1 MTAIDRSP
9 VQFEATFPVIVI
21 GAGAGGLTAA
31 IAAADAGAE
40 VLLLERDET
49 PRGSTSMSQGNVCA
63 VNTRLQREA
72 GIDDSPEAFYDD
84 TMARTRGA
92 ADPDLTRVI
101 ANQSGPA
108 IDWLV
113 EKHDIPFRVNLTWGG
128 FFGHSVNRI
137 HGVPAMSG
145 EQLLGALMRAAE
157 AAGVTLLTNA
167 HVTTLHADQNDRVTG
182 VTFTRRDGGT
192 ETVGAGSVILATC
205 GFGANEDMVREHI
218 PEFGRSPSYRY
229 FGHEGNK
236 GEGIQWG
243 RDLGAAL
250 GSMDAFQG
258 YGALAD
264 PYGVILNYDAVM
276 SGGIAVNV
284 EGERFSNEVK
294 DISAQS
300 LNVLAQPGGI
310 GWFIFDEERKDIVA
324 DMPEYIE
331 LDKMG
336 GFRYA
341 ETPEKLAAI
350 IGVPE
355 DALLRTLDDNRRMAR
370 GEIECPFGRDFTK
383 VGALSGPLYAVKTTG
398 ALFHTQGGLKVDANA
413 RVVRESGE
421 PLPNL
426 YACGGTAQGISG
438 TGCDGYLPAA
448 GLCMAVTLGMVAGRA
463 AGAMVEEPA

>member
-1 MTAIDRSP
+1 MTAIDRNP
-9 VQFEATFPVIVI
+9 VRYDASFPVIVI

-31 IAAADAGAE
+31 IAAADAGVE
-40 VLLLERDET
+40 VLLLERDDT

-72 GIDDSPEAFYDD
+72 GIEDSPEAFIED

-101 ANQSGPA
+101 ANESGPA

-113 EKHDIPFRVNLTWGG
+113 EKHEIPFRINLTWGG

-157 AAGVTLLTNA
+157 AAGVTLLTGS
-167 HVTTLHADQNDRVTG
+167 HVTTLHADQDDRVTG
-182 VTFTRRDGGT
+182 VTFTRKGGEV
-192 ETVGAGSVILATC
+192 ETVGAGAVILATC
-205 GFGANEDMVREHI
+205 GFGANEDMVREYI
-218 PEFGRSPSYRY
+218 PDFGHSPSYRY

-236 GEGIQWG
+236 GEGIKWG
-243 RDLGAAL
+243 LELGGAL

-276 SGGIAVNV
+276 SGGIAVNIH
-284 EGERFSNEVK
+284 GERFSNEVK

-300 LNVLAQPGGI
+300 LNVLAQPDGI
-310 GWFIFDEERKDIVA
+310 GWFIFDEERRDVVA

-336 GFRYA
+336 GFRRA
-341 ETPEKLAAI
+341 DTPEELAAI

-355 DALLRTLDDNRRMAR
+355 AALVKTLDENRRMAN
-370 GEIECPFGRDFTK
+370 GEMECPFGRDFTK
-383 VGALSGPLYAVKTTG
+383 VGALSGPLFAVKTTG
-398 ALFHTQGGLKVDANA
+398 ALFHTQGGLKVDGHA
-413 RVVRESGE
+413 RVVRETGE
-421 PLPNL
+421 ALPNL
-426 YACGGTAQGISG
+426 FACGGTAQGISG

-448 GLCMAVTLGMVAGRA
+448 GLCMAVTLGMVAGRT
-463 AGAMVEEPA
+463 AGASADQAA

>member
-1 MTAIDRSP
+1 MTTIDRNP
-9 VQFEATFPVIVI
+9 VEFETTFPVVVI
-21 GAGAGGLTAA
+21 GAGAAGLTAA
-31 IAAADAGAE
+31 LAAADAGAE

-72 GIDDSPEAFYDD
+72 GIEDSPEAFYRD
-84 TMARTRGA
+84 TMARTRGT
-92 ADPDLTRVI
+92 ADPDLTMVI

-113 EKHDIPFRVNLTWGG
+113 DKHDIPFRVNLTWGG

-157 AAGVTLLTNA
+157 AAGVTLLPGA
-167 HVTTLHADQNDRVTG
+167 HVTTLHADADDRVTG
-182 VTFTRRDGGT
+182 VTFMRRDGGS
-192 ETVGAGSVILATC
+192 ETVGAGAVILATC
-205 GFGANEDMVREHI
+205 GFGANEEMVREYI
-218 PEFGRSPSYRY
+218 PDFGRSPAYRY

-243 RDLGAAL
+243 KDLGAAL

-276 SGGIAVNV
+276 GGGIAVNIN
-284 EGERFSNEVK
+284 GERFSNEVK

-310 GWFIFDEERKDIVA
+310 GWFIFDDARRDIVA

-331 LDKMG
+331 LDRMG
-336 GFRYA
+336 AFRRA
-341 ETPEKLAAI
+341 DTPEALGELI
-350 IGVPE
+350 DVPK
-355 DALLRTLDDNRRMAR
+355 DALLRTLDDNRRMAK
-370 GEIECPFGRDFTK
+370 GEIACPFGRDFTG
-383 VGALSGPLYAVKTTG
+383 VGALSGPLTAVKTTG
-398 ALFHTQGGLKVDANA
+398 ALFHTQGGLKIDGNA
-413 RVVRESGE
+413 RVVRESGA

-426 YACGGTAQGISG
+426 YACGGTAQGIAG

-448 GLCMAVTLGMVAGRA
+448 GLCMAVTLGMVAGRDA
-463 AGAMVEEPA
+463 AAALVEAA